1 MNREA
6 ENNKVRI
13 TGTIQ
18 SPFEYSHKTHE
29 ESFYSFILATQR
41 NSGVYDCIPIIAS
54 ERLIKAP
61 KDMDMTWKRVTVVG
75 QFRSYNV
82 HDETGDHLKL
92 YVFARELSDA
102 ETEDEN
108 SISIDGYICRKA
120 KYRRTSLSGR
130 KIADM
135 ILSIR
140 RPYRKSDYIPC
151 ICWGKGAR
159 FISES
164 EAGTHIQAQGR
175 IQSREYIKTFDDGT
189 TVRRTA
195 YEVSIGTMEVIPEGE
210 GEADEC

>member
-1 MNREA
+1 MNREI

-18 SPFEYSHKTHE
+18 TPFEYSHKVCG
-29 ESFYSFILATQR
+29 ESFYSFVLATQR
-41 NSGVYDCIPIIAS
+41 TSGVYDYIPVTVS
-54 ERLIKAP
+54 ERLI
-61 KDMDMTWKRVTVVG
+61 DTVQDITGGRVTVEG

-82 HDETGDHLKL
+82 HNETGNHLKL
-92 YVFARELSDA
+92 YVFAQEFSNA
-102 ETEDEN
+102 ENEDEN

-120 KYRRTSLSGR
+120 KYRKTSLSGR

-175 IQSREYIKTFDDGT
+175 IQSREYVKTFDDGT
-189 TVRRTA
+189 QVRRTA
-195 YEVSIGTMEVIPEGE
+195 YEVSIAAMEVIPEGE
-210 GEADEC
+210 GETDEC